1 MSPKDPL
8 QSESRHPMKPISSGQ
23 ITKRVQEEL
32 ANYLTSEKFRPG
44 DRLPSLREITERLG
58 VSQTSVREGLRA
70 LEALGL
76 VEIRHGSGIYV
87 ANGLLPLRS
96 LSPLLSSR
104 MRGDRLARELLAVR
118 LAVEPEVC
126 SLAALRATEADFT
139 KLSKHVEDFRLD
151 VGKVERPAS
160 DIGFHLD
167 LCRAAH
173 HEAFMAIMEWI
184 AQFYATSRKM
194 PELHDVED
202 HARILAA
209 LRKRDVETARREM
222 TKHLEWIGT
231 FMKGRSRPAQR
242 RRTRE

>member
-1 MSPKDPL
+1 
-8 QSESRHPMKPISSGQ
+8 MKPISSGQ

-32 ANYLTSEKFRPG
+32 ANYLASEKFRPG
-44 DRLPSLREITERLG
+44 DRLPSLREITQRLG

-87 ANGLLPLRS
+87 ANGLPPLRP
-96 LSPLLSSR
+96 LSGLLGNR

-126 SLAALRATEADFT
+126 SLAAVHATESDLA
-139 KLSKHVEDFRLD
+139 KLSKHVEDFRRD
-151 VGKVERPAS
+151 VGKIERPAS

-184 AQFYATSRKM
+184 AQFYATSRKV

-202 HARILAA
+202 HARILTA
-209 LRKRDVETARREM
+209 LRRRDGETARLEM
-222 TKHLEWIGT
+222 TKHLQWIGT
-231 FMKGRSRPAQR
+231 FMKGRSRAALHD
-242 RRTRE
+242 RRTQE